1 MRLILSILNLV
12 EMQNMVK
19 ELPAEKLRMQC
30 DANLMQCET
39 TQELTPLREIIGQER
54 AVRALKFGL
63 GIKERGFNIYV
74 AGFPGTGRTT
84 AVKNFLEDIA
94 RTQPVPSDWCYVNNF
109 SNEYEPKA
117 IKLPPGRGKDFQK
130 DMKDFVDDARRAL
143 TKAFQSEDYATKR
156 EATIKAVEDQSK
168 ELINQLN
175 TAAQKA
181 GFIIQSTRVGLLLIP
196 LIKGKPVSD
205 QELMALS
212 PKVKEEIQ
220 QKRDKLEPELRS
232 AMRQFMDLDAKI
244 HEEIDKMNKDV
255 ALYAIGHLVA
265 DLTEKYKD
273 IPDVATY
280 LKDVQSN
287 IMDNLSQ
294 FIKGPEEQQPQTPF
308 PVPWMKEAPSREY
321 EVNVIVDNS
330 EVKGAPVVMESNPT
344 YQNLFGRVEKE
355 AQFGALTT
363 DFTMIHSGSL
373 HRANGGYLILPVQEL
388 LINPLSYD
396 SLKRALKSEHIVI
409 EEAEERLGFITTK
422 SLKPQPIPLNVK
434 IILIGDPYLYQQL
447 YILDMEFNQLFKV
460 KADFDTTMDRTEENI
475 QQYAAFVCTL
485 CQKENLKHLDGSGLA
500 KLIEHSS
507 RLAEDQ
513 QKLSTR
519 FAEVADIIREANFYA
534 SQEKSDLV
542 TGTHVKKAIEEKVYR
557 SKLIQEKIQEMIKRG
572 FLLIDTD
579 AENIGQVN
587 GLSVMELGDFAFGTP
602 SRVTASIGLGREGV
616 IDIER
621 EAKMGGPIHT
631 KGVLILSGYLNEKY
645 AQDKPLSLTARLVFE
660 QNYEGVEGDSASST
674 ELYAILSALS
684 GLPIK
689 QSLAVTGSVNQK
701 GEVQAIGGVNEKIEG
716 FFEVC
721 KAKGFTDKQGVMIP
735 ESNVQNLMLKEEI
748 LEAVKAGKFHIYS
761 VKTIDEGIE
770 ILTGVKAGERQKDG
784 TFETETVNYRVDK
797 HLKEMAEKLCE
808 FPQFFMEERKKS
820 GD

>member
-1 MRLILSILNLV
+1 
-12 EMQNMVK
+12 MVK

-30 DANLMQCET
+30 DANLMKCET

-109 SNEYEPKA
+109 SNEYAPKA
-117 IKLPPGRGKDFQK
+117 IKLPHGKGKDFQK
-130 DMKDFVDDARRAL
+130 DIKDFVDGARRAL
-143 TKAFQSEDYATKR
+143 TKAFQSEDYAKKR
-156 EATIKAVEDQSK
+156 EETIKAVEDQSK

-175 TAAQKA
+175 AAAQKA
-181 GFIIQSTRVGLLLIP
+181 GFIIQTTRVGLLLIP
-196 LIKGKPVSD
+196 LIKGKPVND

-212 PKVKEEIQ
+212 PKVRDEIL
-220 QKRDKLEPELRS
+220 QKRDKLESELRS
-232 AMRQFMDLDAKI
+232 AMRQFVDLDAKI
-244 HEEIDKMNKDV
+244 HEEIDKMNRDV

-273 IPDVATY
+273 IPDVAAY
-280 LKDVQSN
+280 LKDVQSD
-287 IMDNLSQ
+287 ILENLSQ

-355 AQFGALTT
+355 AQFGALIT
-363 DFTMIHSGSL
+363 DFTMIRGGSL

-388 LINPLSYD
+388 LINPFSYD
-396 SLKRALKSEHIVI
+396 SLKRALKSENIVI

-422 SLKPQPIPLNVK
+422 SLKPQPIPLDVK
-434 IILIGDPYLYQQL
+434 VIIIGDPYLYQQL

-460 KADFDTTMDRTEENI
+460 KADFDTTMDRTEENV
-475 QQYAAFVCTL
+475 QQYAAFVCML
-485 CQKENLKHLDGSGLA
+485 CQKESLKHLDGTGLA

-534 SQEKSDLV
+534 TEEKSDFV
-542 TGTHVKKAIEEKVYR
+542 TGDHVKKAIEEKVYR

-572 FLLIDTD
+572 FLLIDTE

-602 SRVTASIGLGREGV
+602 SRLTASIGLGREGV
-616 IDIER
+616 VDIER

-645 AQDKPLSLTARLVFE
+645 AQDKPLSLSARLVFE

-674 ELYAILSALS
+674 ELYAILSALA
-684 GLPIK
+684 GLQIK

-721 KAKGFTDKQGVMIP
+721 KAKGFTGKQGVMIP

-748 LEAVKAGKFHIYS
+748 VEAVKAGKFHIYS

-770 ILTGVKAGERQKDG
+770 ILTGVKAGERRKDG
-784 TFETETVNYRVDK
+784 TFESGTVNYGVDK
-797 HLKEMAEKLCE
+797 RLKEMAEKLRG

-820 GD
+820 ED